1 MSEKNLDQDLSQ
13 ISNAKMRD
21 KFAIDVNLDPY
32 KMPIEELDP
41 GHPSLFEH
49 NKFYPYFERLREED
63 PVHYCDSK
71 MWGPY
76 WSVTKFSDIKYVDS
90 NHELFS
96 SDINNG
102 GIRMGGRPVQKD
114 QEQGMFHLPMFIMQ
128 DPPVHDDQR
137 AVVSQPLPPLRYKN

>member
-1 MSEKNLDQDLSQ
+1 
-13 ISNAKMRD
+13 
-21 KFAIDVNLDPY
+21 
-32 KMPIEELDP
+32 
-41 GHPSLFEH
+41 
-49 NKFYPYFERLREED
+49 
-63 PVHYCDSK
+63 

-90 NHELFS
+90 NHGLFS

-102 GIRMGGRPVQKD
+102 GIRMGGRPVQKG

-137 AVVSQPLPPLRYKN
+137 GVVSPAFTPAKVQELKKLIQERASKILDLSLIHI